1 MKNFL
6 VIGNPIEHSFSPK
19 LHNHW
24 IKKNN
29 IKATYKKLEANLDDL
44 KNIIDDVREERL
56 DGVNVTVPFKNEIIK
71 HLDEL
76 SEESRKSLS
85 VNTIYKVNNKVVGH
99 NTDITGFELA
109 IRYTKYDLQNREILI
124 LGAGGVVS
132 SIIIALQNLKVSKI
146 RLMNRTAEKAKKLKE
161 RFSEIEILNW
171 GESCKFDMAINAT
184 SLGLNKVDNINL
196 NYEETG
202 EEKFFYDVIYNPIE
216 TEFLKKA
223 KKNFHRTENGKMM
236 FIYQAHLSFTLWHK
250 VMPEINDEVINL
262 ISK

>member
-29 IKATYKKLEANLDDL
+29 IKATYKKLETNLEDL

-71 HLDEL
+71 HVDEL

-85 VNTIYKVNNKVVGH
+85 VNTIYKVNNKVIGH

-109 IRYTKYDLQNREILI
+109 IRYTKYDLQDREILI

-146 RLMNRTAEKAKKLKE
+146 KLMNRTTEKAKKLKE
-161 RFSEIEILNW
+161 RFSEIEIVNW

-184 SLGLNKVDNINL
+184 SLGLKKGDKINL

-216 TEFLKKA
+216 TEFLKEA
-223 KKNFHRTENGKMM
+223 KKNFHRAENGKMM